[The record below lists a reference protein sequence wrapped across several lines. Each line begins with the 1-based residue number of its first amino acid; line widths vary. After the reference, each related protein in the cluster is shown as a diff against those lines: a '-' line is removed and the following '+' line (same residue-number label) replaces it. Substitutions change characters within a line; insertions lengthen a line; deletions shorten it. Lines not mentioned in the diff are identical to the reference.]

1 MKLHAVLCV
10 LALAAGCAT
19 LPSPRSSEDSLAP
32 VPGSGGPAG
41 DVDSV
46 PEPVRLETPAGSFL
60 VHPSSAEDFAK
71 LLAGEPT
78 AKQYISITDVP

>member
-1 MKLHAVLCV
+1 MKFHAVLCV
-10 LALAAGCAT
+10 LALVGCAT
-19 LPSPRSSEDSLAP
+19 LPSPLPNE
-32 VPGSGGPAG
+32 GSGGPAG

-60 VHPSSAEDFAK
+60 VHPNSAEDFSK

-78 AKQYISITDVP
+78 ANQYISITDVP

>member
-1 MKLHAVLCV
+1 MKFHAVLCV
-10 LALAAGCAT
+10 LALVGCAT
-19 LPSPRSSEDSLAP
+19 LPSPLPSE
-32 VPGSGGPAG
+32 GSGGPAG

-60 VHPSSAEDFAK
+60 VHPNSAEDFSK

>member
-10 LALAAGCAT
+10 LALVAGCAT
-19 LPSPRSSEDSLAP
+19 LPSPRPNE
-32 VPGSGGPAG
+32 GSGGPAG
-41 DVDSV
+41 DVDGV

-60 VHPSSAEDFAK
+60 VHPNSAEDFSK